1 MLLSDT
7 ETPIHLAP
15 AGQPRSVHELT
26 DRLFSAYTVE
36 DGAVHLAGCRLE
48 DRPFLR
54 MGDSSQARAG
64 ALITDESGR
73 AVEDGFA
80 RLLGMDETVPWQP
93 PPEMSPSQLAETV
106 RHTTEAARHRWGVA
120 GTLDAVFI
128 WCKHAEGKLRF
139 TIRDQ
144 SADLPFCG
152 WRRTLQPP
160 PFICPHSG
168 KPSFHVAATDDGRI
182 VAFESIG
189 TCEET
194 GRRVLADELV
204 TCDATGLTVL
214 ADQTRICPVSNRPVL
229 ERALATCSMC
239 RQRVSPKTI
248 VKGRCLACRSTRP
261 IAKDEPLLAPLL
273 ETHKG
278 LQGWANW
285 ALSETAE
292 VFILLAAGWWKRLLL
307 VVDKE
312 SREVRYA
319 AQGQRFPGGF
329 SAINVSEIDADA
341 TR

>member
-1 MLLSDT
+1 
-7 ETPIHLAP
+7 
-15 AGQPRSVHELT
+15 
-26 DRLFSAYTVE
+26 
-36 DGAVHLAGCRLE
+36 
-48 DRPFLR
+48 
-54 MGDSSQARAG
+54 
-64 ALITDESGR
+64 
-73 AVEDGFA
+73 
-80 RLLGMDETVPWQP
+80 
-93 PPEMSPSQLAETV
+93 
-106 RHTTEAARHRWGVA
+106 
-120 GTLDAVFI
+120 
-128 WCKHAEGKLRF
+128 
-139 TIRDQ
+139 
-144 SADLPFCG
+144 
-152 WRRTLQPP
+152 
-160 PFICPHSG
+160 
-168 KPSFHVAATDDGRI
+168 
-182 VAFESIG
+182 
-189 TCEET
+189 
-194 GRRVLADELV
+194 VLADELV